1 MRHFRAV
8 LQVSVVFVAAVCRS
22 QTGGRPSEKIV
33 FVRPDPMITTSSS
46 MAMLSADTHGSASGN
61 GDQPK
66 GAVAINSVENPGMQF
81 HSASDAKM
89 NLLAFMNPDGS
100 GITDLH
106 VNGFDPSVS
115 PDGTKIAFCSLRDDQ
130 YSQIYVV
137 NADGTGQQRLTKITS
152 GDACGPVWSHDGKK
166 IAFYAFSLPNPSR
179 NPAIW
184 VMDPDGSNVK
194 RLTEHAVSPTWS
206 PDDRQI
212 AFASD
217 RAGKFQIF
225 AMNYDGSNVR
235 RLTEDKGE
243 DSSPPWAPDG
253 ASILFVSDRE
263 GEHPALFLMAADG
276 SQQHRLVFSKRQDFC
291 FPAALH
297 YLAAHAAHFPR
308 TCEQDPNQLLT
319 ELEAAKNRFDS
330 GHAALIAKLL
340 AQLSKLQLTDPH
352 QLIRFHECLLFLR
365 AFPHAPSHI
374 PRVER
379 LLNTFHERIE
389 KLRAANA
396 DMSLFDDFD
405 TSGIAGTTMQDT
417 LLLRRRSLA
426 RAPHSS
432 QCGNRLGRLLGR
444 LPSRAR
450 PRFHL
455 AAFHSAPRR
464 RRRRRSQHPM
474 AALARRRPWPTEPL
488 PWLLP
493 LRATPTP
500 RPPACRTVRVAS
512 SPNSLETRKPQTLP
526 HPQLDAPSPLL
537 LSQPPAHPAQR
548 RFSRGRTGPACAQ
561 VRKTFRAAGDSV
573 MHAIRE
579 VMVVRYRELYG
590 TTLGD
595 PRTVVRADLGRGVVM
610 HFWGLPPE
618 RRRLPLRAYLAGY
631 T

>member
-184 VMDPDGSNVK
+184 VMDPDGKNVK

-243 DSSPPWAPDG
+243 DSSPRLGPRWRIHPVRFRPGRRASSIVPDG
-253 ASILFVSDRE
+253 
-263 GEHPALFLMAADG
+263 
-276 SQQHRLVFSKRQDFC
+276 
-291 FPAALH
+291 
-297 YLAAHAAHFPR
+297 
-308 TCEQDPNQLLT
+308 
-319 ELEAAKNRFDS
+319 
-330 GHAALIAKLL
+330 
-340 AQLSKLQLTDPH
+340 
-352 QLIRFHECLLFLR
+352 
-365 AFPHAPSHI
+365 
-374 PRVER
+374 
-379 LLNTFHERIE
+379 
-389 KLRAANA
+389 
-396 DMSLFDDFD
+396 
-405 TSGIAGTTMQDT
+405 
-417 LLLRRRSLA
+417 
-426 RAPHSS
+426 
-432 QCGNRLGRLLGR
+432 
-444 LPSRAR
+444 
-450 PRFHL
+450 
-455 AAFHSAPRR
+455 
-464 RRRRRSQHPM
+464 
-474 AALARRRPWPTEPL
+474 
-488 PWLLP
+488 
-493 LRATPTP
+493 
-500 RPPACRTVRVAS
+500 
-512 SPNSLETRKPQTLP
+512 
-526 HPQLDAPSPLL
+526 
-537 LSQPPAHPAQR
+537 
-548 RFSRGRTGPACAQ
+548 
-561 VRKTFRAAGDSV
+561 
-573 MHAIRE
+573 
-579 VMVVRYRELYG
+579 
-590 TTLGD
+590 
-595 PRTVVRADLGRGVVM
+595 
-610 HFWGLPPE
+610 
-618 RRRLPLRAYLAGY
+618 RRRLPTTPPRILQTAGFLLPGLVAGWQTDCFFGFKSSGHSIHHCRRRASALRNMDRRIPVVHL
-631 T
+631 